1 MVYQFQLPSII
12 YFQEPVLVTIIM
24 KVVMTEDAL
33 WMVLLFLL
41 SNGERKIETD
51 TYQRTVNHI

>member
-1 MVYQFQLPSII
+1 MVYQFQLLSII
-12 YFQEPVLVTIIM
+12 YFQEPVFVTIIM

>member
-24 KVVMTEDAL
+24 KVAMTEDAL
-33 WMVLLFLL
+33 WIVLLFLL